1 MTFASVE
8 KAGWRPRGGRG
19 IVMVDSVKAATMS
32 IHDYRCLTAQ
42 GEPFNFAALRGQVL
56 LVVNVASRCGY
67 TPQLR
72 ELERLYRRY
81 RERGF
86 AVIGFPCNQFAR
98 QSPESALDFCT
109 LSAREYQV
117 SFPLMEKVKVNGPGA
132 HPLFVELRRGA
143 PGVLGTTAIKWNF
156 TKFLVG
162 RDGRVIRRF
171 APRDGEAAL
180 REALEIALDEA

>member
-1 MTFASVE
+1 
-8 KAGWRPRGGRG
+8 
-19 IVMVDSVKAATMS
+19 MS
-32 IHDYRCLTAQ
+32 IHDHQCLTSH
-42 GEPFNFAALRGQVL
+42 GEPFNFGALRGQVL
-56 LVVNVASRCGY
+56 LVVNVASRCGF

-81 RERGF
+81 RDRGF
-86 AVIGFPCNQFAR
+86 MVIGFLCNQFAR

-117 SFPLMEKVKVNGPGA
+117 SFPLMEKVKVNGAGT
-132 HPLFVELRRGA
+132 HPLFAELKREA
-143 PGVLGTTAIKWNF
+143 PGLLGTRTIKWNF

-171 APRDGEAAL
+171 SPRDGEGVL
-180 REALEIALDEA
+180 REALEKALDES

>member
-1 MTFASVE
+1 
-8 KAGWRPRGGRG
+8 
-19 IVMVDSVKAATMS
+19 MS
-32 IHDYRCLTAQ
+32 IHDHQCRTAQ
-42 GEPFNFAALRGQVL
+42 GEPFNFGALRGQVL
-56 LVVNVASRCGY
+56 LIVNVASRCGF

-81 RERGF
+81 RDRGF
-86 AVIGFPCNQFAR
+86 MVIGFPCNQFAR

-117 SFPLMEKVKVNGPGA
+117 SFPLMEKVRVNGSGA
-132 HPLFVELRRGA
+132 HPLFSELKHDA
-143 PGVLGTTAIKWNF
+143 PGLLGTGMIKWNF

-171 APRDGEAAL
+171 SPRDGELEL
-180 REALEIALDEA
+180 REALELALDET